1 MVTLETLKNS
11 QEKIIRFSFLP
22 LLLLLLIFF
31 RTPSAFAQEGAS
43 LDKRVQAFTMKNGIR
58 VLILERH
65 ISPTVSF
72 YIRVKSGA
80 VDEIEGKIGLAHLLE
95 HMMFKGTKT
104 IGTKNIRKEREFL
117 SEISKTG
124 DRLDQER
131 AKGDKADRKLV
142 GKLGERL
149 ATLQKSHRQWYQSN
163 EIDRIY
169 NEHGAVHINAS
180 TGQDMITYHVS
191 LPANKA
197 ELWARI
203 ESDRMTNP
211 VFREF
216 YQERD
221 VVMEERRQRTDSDP
235 DGQLYE
241 KFAAAAFMV
250 HPYRRPV
257 IGWANDI
264 SFLSMTDM
272 EQFFLWTHAPQN
284 MVITVV
290 GDIETAKIRRLIETY
305 FGRIP
310 MRPSPARHETMEP
323 PQTGEKR
330 ITVRFDANE
339 QLAIGY
345 HKPAL
350 PSPDDYR
357 FDLIEA
363 ILSRGRTS
371 RFYKTLV
378 ETQGIA
384 ESVSAVNGLPGS
396 RYPNL
401 FAIFATV
408 RNPHKVDKLAG
419 AIDNMIDD
427 LKKAPVTDWELRKVK
442 NQLQAD
448 FINRQ
453 NSNEGLASILS
464 YYETLL
470 GDWRYI
476 VNYEKNIEKI
486 TPQELRDAANRYLSQ
501 DNRTI
506 AIMKKD

>member
-1 MVTLETLKNS
+1 MTAKLKKRNERGFLLS
-11 QEKIIRFSFLP
+11 FLYVILFLP
-22 LLLLLLIFF
+22 LLILLRI
-31 RTPSAFAQEGAS
+31 PSSFAQEGAD
-43 LDKRVQAFTMKNGIR
+43 LDKRVQSFTMKNGIR

-65 ISPTVSF
+65 VSPTVSF
-72 YIRVKSGA
+72 YIRFRAGA
-80 VDEIEGKIGLAHLLE
+80 VDEIEGKTGLAHLLE

-104 IGTKNIRKEREFL
+104 IGTKNIRKEREIL
-117 SEISKTG
+117 SEIRKTG
-124 DRLDQER
+124 DLLDQER
-131 AKGDKADRKLV
+131 AKGDKGDIKLV

-149 ATLQKSHRQWYQSN
+149 AALQKSHRQYYRSN

-169 NEHGAVHINAS
+169 NEHGAVHMNAS

-272 EQFFLWTHAPQN
+272 EQFFVRTHAPQK

-290 GDIETAKIRRLIETY
+290 GDLETAKIRRLIENY

-310 MRPSPARHETMEP
+310 ARPFPARHETVEP
-323 PQTGEKR
+323 PQKGEKR

-350 PSPDDYR
+350 PAADDYR

-384 ESVSAVNGLPGS
+384 ESVSAVNGMPGS

-401 FAIFATV
+401 FSIFATV
-408 RNPHKVDKLAG
+408 RNPHKVDKLAL
-419 AIDNMIDD
+419 AIDNMIED
-427 LKKAPVTDWELRKVK
+427 LKKSPVTDWELRKVK

-453 NSNEGLASILS
+453 NSNEGLAGILS
-464 YYETLL
+464 YYETIL

-476 VNYEKNIEKI
+476 VKYEKNVEKI
-486 TPQELRDAANRYLSQ
+486 TPEELREAANRYLGR
-501 DNRTI
+501 DNRTM

>member
-1 MVTLETLKNS
+1 MS
-11 QEKIIRFSFLP
+11 RMAFFP
-22 LLLLLLIFF
+22 LLILFF
-31 RTPSAFAQEGAS
+31 LGAPFSYAEEGAT
-43 LDKRVQAFTMKNGIR
+43 LDNRVQAFTMKNGIR

-65 ISPTVSF
+65 LSPTVSF
-72 YIRVKSGA
+72 YIRFRAGA
-80 VDEIEGKIGLAHLLE
+80 VDETEGKTGLAHLLE

-104 IGTKNIRKEREFL
+104 IGTKNARKERDIL
-117 SEISKTG
+117 AEISKAG
-124 DRLDQER
+124 DRLDRER
-131 AKGDKADRKLV
+131 AKGDKSDRKLI
-142 GKLGERL
+142 GKLGEQL
-149 ATLQKSHRQWYQSN
+149 AALQKRHRQWYRSN

-169 NEHGAVHINAS
+169 NENGAVHINAS

-191 LPANKA
+191 LPANKV

-203 ESDRMTNP
+203 ESDRMSNP

-272 EQFFLWTHAPQN
+272 EQFFLWSHAPQK

-290 GDIETAKIRRLIETY
+290 GDIEAAEIRRLIESY
-305 FGRIP
+305 FSRIP
-310 MRPSPARHETMEP
+310 VRPLPLRHETSEP
-323 PQTGEKR
+323 PQKGEKR
-330 ITVRFDANE
+330 VTVRFDARE

-357 FDLIEA
+357 LDLIEG

-378 ETQGIA
+378 ETEGIA
-384 ESVSAVNGLPGS
+384 ENVSAVNGLPGS

-401 FAIFATV
+401 FGIFATV
-408 RNPHKVDKLAG
+408 RNPHKVDDLSG
-419 AIDNMIDD
+419 AIDKIIST
-427 LKKAPVTDWELRKVK
+427 LKTELVSEAELRKVK

-448 FINRQ
+448 FIKRQ
-453 NSNEGLASILS
+453 NSNEGLASMLS
-464 YYETLL
+464 YYETVL
-470 GDWRYI
+470 GDWRYV
-476 VNYEKNIEKI
+476 VNYETIVENIKPE
-486 TPQELRDAANRYLSQ
+486 ELREAANRYLNQ

-506 AIMKKD
+506 AIIKKD

>member
-1 MVTLETLKNS
+1 MTAKLNNR
-11 QEKIIRFSFLP
+11 QEKNIRLSFLP
-22 LLLLLLIFF
+22 FLLFLLIFF
-31 RTPSAFAQEGAS
+31 RTSSSFAQDGTD
-43 LDKRVQAFTMKNGIR
+43 LDKRVRSFTLKNGIR

-65 ISPTVSF
+65 INPTVSF
-72 YIRVKSGA
+72 YIRVKAGA
-80 VDEIEGKIGLAHLLE
+80 VDEIEGKTGLAHLLE

-104 IGTKNIRKEREFL
+104 IGAIDYRKERKYL

-124 DRLDQER
+124 DRLDEER
-131 AKGDKADRKLV
+131 AKGDKANKDLV
-142 GKLGERL
+142 STLRERL
-149 ATLQKSHRQWYQSN
+149 AALQKRHRQLYRSN

-203 ESDRMTNP
+203 ESDRMSNP
-211 VFREF
+211 VLREF

-241 KFAAAAFMV
+241 KFAATAFMV

-264 SFLSMTDM
+264 SFLSVTDM
-272 EQFFLWTHAPQN
+272 ERFFSWTHAPQN
-284 MVITVV
+284 IVITVV
-290 GDIETAKIRRLIETY
+290 GDVETAKIRPLIETY

-310 MRPSPARHETMEP
+310 SRPAAARHETVEP

-384 ESVSAVNGLPGS
+384 ESVSAANGLPGS

-408 RNPHKVDKLAG
+408 RSPHKIDKLAG
-419 AIDNMIDD
+419 AIDDMIDD
-427 LKKAPVTDWELRKVK
+427 LKKVSVTDGELRKVK

-448 FINRQ
+448 FIRRQ
-453 NSNEGLASILS
+453 NSNEGLAGILS

-476 VNYEKNIEKI
+476 VNYEQNIEKI
-486 TPQELRDAANRYLSQ
+486 TPEELRDAANRYLSQ

>member
-1 MVTLETLKNS
+1 MTATPKIS
-11 QEKIIRFSFLP
+11 QIRSFLLSFIP
-22 LLLLLLIFF
+22 LLFIIMILFMI
-31 RTPSAFAQEGAS
+31 TPLFAQEGTD
-43 LDKRVQAFTMKNGIR
+43 LDRRVHSFTMKNGIR
-58 VLILERH
+58 VLIMERH

-72 YIRVKSGA
+72 YIRFRAGA
-80 VDEIEGKIGLAHLLE
+80 VDESEGKTGLAHLLE
-95 HMMFKGTKT
+95 HMMFKGTET
-104 IGTKNIRKEREFL
+104 IGTKNIRKEREL
-117 SEISKTG
+117 RAEIRKTG

-131 AKGDKADRKLV
+131 AKGEKADGKLIE
-142 GKLGERL
+142 KLGERL
-149 ATLQKSHRQWYQSN
+149 AAIQKTHRRWYRSN

-169 NEHGAVHINAS
+169 NENGAVHMNAS

-203 ESDRMTNP
+203 EADRMTNP

-221 VVMEERRQRTDSDP
+221 VVLEERRQRTDSDP

-264 SFLSMTDM
+264 AYLSLSDM
-272 EQFFLWTHAPQN
+272 EQFFSLTHAPGK

-290 GDIETAKIRRLIETY
+290 GDVNTAKIRRLIESY

-310 MRPSPARHETMEP
+310 ARPSPVRHETKEP
-323 PQTGEKR
+323 QQAGEKM
-330 ITVRFDANE
+330 ITVRFDARE

-345 HKPAL
+345 HKPAP
-350 PSPDDYR
+350 PSPDNYR

-371 RFYKTLV
+371 RFHKNLV
-378 ETQGIA
+378 ETLGIA
-384 ESVSAVNGLPGS
+384 ESVSAANGLPGS

-401 FAIFATV
+401 FTIFATL
-408 RNPHKVDKLAG
+408 RHPHKLDKLAD

-427 LKKAPVTDWELRKVK
+427 LKKVPVTDRELRKVK

-448 FINRQ
+448 FIKRQ
-453 NSNEGLASILS
+453 NSNEGLAGMMS
-464 YYETLL
+464 YYEALL

-486 TPQELRDAANRYLSQ
+486 TPQELKDAANRYLVH

>member
-1 MVTLETLKNS
+1 MTAKLKNRP
-11 QEKIIRFSFLP
+11 EIIIRLSFLP
-22 LLLLLLIFF
+22 LILLLLIFF
-31 RTPSAFAQEGAS
+31 GAAVSFAQEGTD
-43 LDKRVQAFTMKNGIR
+43 LDKRVRSFTLKNGIR

-72 YIRVKSGA
+72 YIRVKAGA
-80 VDEIEGKIGLAHLLE
+80 VDEIEGKTGLAHLLE

-104 IGTKNIRKEREFL
+104 IGATNYRKEREVL

-124 DRLDQER
+124 DLLDREK
-131 AKGDKADRKLV
+131 AKGDKANKDQIEKL
-142 GKLGERL
+142 KERL
-149 ATLQKSHRQWYQSN
+149 AALQKSHRQLYKSN

-169 NEHGAVHINAS
+169 NENGAVNINAS

-203 ESDRMTNP
+203 ESDRMSNP
-211 VFREF
+211 VLREF

-250 HPYRRPV
+250 HPYRRPI

-290 GDIETAKIRRLIETY
+290 GDVETAKIRRLIENY

-310 MRPSPARHETMEP
+310 MRPSPARHETLEP

-330 ITVRFDANE
+330 ITVRFDAND

-345 HKPAL
+345 HKTAL

-378 ETQGIA
+378 ETHGIA

-408 RNPHKVDKLAG
+408 RSPHKIDKLAG
-419 AIDNMIDD
+419 AIDSMIDD
-427 LKKAPVTDWELRKVK
+427 LKKTPVTDGELRKVK

-448 FINRQ
+448 FIRRQ
-453 NSNEGLASILS
+453 NSNEGLAGILS

-476 VNYEKNIEKI
+476 VNYEKNIESI
-486 TPQELRDAANRYLSQ
+486 TPLELRDAANRYLSK

>member
-1 MVTLETLKNS
+1 MTAKLINR
-11 QEKIIRFSFLP
+11 QEKIFILTFLH
-22 LLLLLLIFF
+22 LLLFLIFF
-31 RTPSAFAQEGAS
+31 GAPHSFAQEGTD
-43 LDKRVQAFTMKNGIR
+43 LDKRVQSFTIKNGIR

-72 YIRVKSGA
+72 YIRFRAGA
-80 VDEIEGKIGLAHLLE
+80 VDEIEGKTGLAHLLE

-104 IGTKNIRKEREFL
+104 IGTKNIRKEREIL
-117 SEISKTG
+117 YEIRKTG

-131 AKGDKADRKLV
+131 AKGDKGDIKLV

-149 ATLQKSHRQWYQSN
+149 AALQKSHRQFYRSN

-169 NEHGAVHINAS
+169 NEHGAVHMNAS

-235 DGQLYE
+235 DRQLYE

-272 EQFFLWTHAPQN
+272 DQFFVRTHAPQK

-290 GDIETAKIRRLIETY
+290 GDVETAKIRRLIENY

-310 MRPSPARHETMEP
+310 ARPSPARHETVEP
-323 PQTGEKR
+323 PQKGEKR

-345 HKPAL
+345 HKPPL
-350 PSPDDYR
+350 PAADDYR

-384 ESVSAVNGLPGS
+384 ESVSAVNGMSGS

-401 FAIFATV
+401 FSIFATV
-408 RNPHKVDKLAG
+408 RNPHKVDKLNL
-419 AIDNMIDD
+419 AIDNMIED
-427 LKKAPVTDWELRKVK
+427 LKKSPVTDWELRKVK

-453 NSNEGLASILS
+453 NSNEGLAGILS
-464 YYETLL
+464 YYETIL

-476 VNYEKNIEKI
+476 VNYEKNVEKI
-486 TPQELRDAANRYLSQ
+486 TPEELKEAANRYLGQ
-501 DNRTI
+501 DNRTM

>member
-1 MVTLETLKNS
+1 MTAKLINR
-11 QEKIIRFSFLP
+11 QEKIFILTFLH
-22 LLLLLLIFF
+22 LLLFLIFF
-31 RTPSAFAQEGAS
+31 GAPHSFAQEGTD
-43 LDKRVQAFTMKNGIR
+43 LDKRVQSFTIKNGIR

-72 YIRVKSGA
+72 YIRFRAGA
-80 VDEIEGKIGLAHLLE
+80 VDEIEGKTGLAHLLE

-104 IGTKNIRKEREFL
+104 IGTKNIRKEREIL
-117 SEISKTG
+117 SEIRKTG

-131 AKGDKADRKLV
+131 AKGDKGDIKLV

-149 ATLQKSHRQWYQSN
+149 AALQKSHRQFYRSN

-169 NEHGAVHINAS
+169 NEHGAVHMNAS

-272 EQFFLWTHAPQN
+272 DQFFVRTHAPQK

-290 GDIETAKIRRLIETY
+290 GDVETAKIRRLIENY

-310 MRPSPARHETMEP
+310 ARPSPARHETVEP
-323 PQTGEKR
+323 PQKGEKR

-345 HKPAL
+345 HKPPL
-350 PSPDDYR
+350 PAADDYR

-384 ESVSAVNGLPGS
+384 ESVSAVNGMPGS

-401 FAIFATV
+401 FSIFATV
-408 RNPHKVDKLAG
+408 RNPHKVDKLNL
-419 AIDNMIDD
+419 AIDNMIED
-427 LKKAPVTDWELRKVK
+427 LKKSPVTDWELRKVK

-453 NSNEGLASILS
+453 NSNEGLAGILS
-464 YYETLL
+464 YYETIL

-476 VNYEKNIEKI
+476 VNYEKNVEKI
-486 TPQELRDAANRYLSQ
+486 TPEELKEAANRYLGQ
-501 DNRTI
+501 DNRTM

>member
-1 MVTLETLKNS
+1 MTVNLKKV
-11 QEKIIRFSFLP
+11 QIRLFRPAYLP
-22 LLLLLLIFF
+22 LLFILLISFVI
-31 RTPSAFAQEGAS
+31 PPLFAHEGPD
-43 LDKRVQAFTMKNGIR
+43 LEKRVLSFTMKNGIR
-58 VLILERH
+58 VLIMERH

-72 YIRVKSGA
+72 YIRIRAGA
-80 VDEIEGKIGLAHLLE
+80 VDESEGKTGLAHLLE

-104 IGTKNIRKEREFL
+104 IGTKNIRKEQELL
-117 SEISKTG
+117 SEIRKTG

-131 AKGDKADRKLV
+131 AKGEKADRKIV
-142 GKLGERL
+142 EKLGKRL
-149 ATLQKSHRQWYQSN
+149 AAIQKTHRRYYRSN

-169 NEHGAVHINAS
+169 NENGAVHINAS

-191 LPANKA
+191 LPANKS

-203 ESDRMTNP
+203 EADRMTNP

-216 YQERD
+216 YQERE
-221 VVMEERRQRTDSDP
+221 VVLEERRQRTDSDP

-257 IGWANDI
+257 IGWANDV
-264 SFLSMTDM
+264 SYLSMNDM
-272 EQFFLWTHAPQN
+272 EQFFSQTHAPRK

-290 GDIETAKIRRLIETY
+290 GDVNTVKMRRLIESY

-310 MRPSPARHETMEP
+310 ARPTPRRHETMEP
-323 PQTGEKR
+323 MQTGEKR
-330 ITVRFDANE
+330 ITVRFDARE

-350 PSPDDYR
+350 PSPDDYC

-371 RFYKTLV
+371 RFHKDLV

-384 ESVSAVNGLPGS
+384 ESVTAANGLPGS

-408 RNPHKVDKLAG
+408 RHPHKLEKLAV

-427 LKKAPVTDWELRKVK
+427 LKKVPVTDRELRKVK

-448 FINRQ
+448 FIKRQ
-453 NSNEGLASILS
+453 NSNEGLAGMMS

-486 TPQELRDAANRYLSQ
+486 TPQELKDAANRYLVQ

>member
-1 MVTLETLKNS
+1 
-11 QEKIIRFSFLP
+11 
-22 LLLLLLIFF
+22 
-31 RTPSAFAQEGAS
+31 
-43 LDKRVQAFTMKNGIR
+43 MKNGIR

-72 YIRVKSGA
+72 YIRLRAGA
-80 VDEIEGKIGLAHLLE
+80 VDEIEGKTGLAHLLE

-104 IGTKNIRKEREFL
+104 IGTKNIRKERDL
-117 SEISKTG
+117 LTEISKTG
-124 DRLDQER
+124 DHLDRER
-131 AKGDKADRKLV
+131 AKGDKGDRKLI

-149 ATLQKSHRQWYQSN
+149 AALQKSHRRWYQSN

-169 NEHGAVHINAS
+169 NENGAVHINAS

-203 ESDRMTNP
+203 ESDRMSNP

-221 VVMEERRQRTDSDP
+221 VVLEERRQRTDSDP

-241 KFAAAAFMV
+241 KFTAAAFMV

-264 SFLSMTDM
+264 SFLSMKDL
-272 EQFFLWTHAPQN
+272 EKFFLWTHAPQK

-290 GDIETAKIRRLIETY
+290 GDVEAAKIRRLIETY

-310 MRPSPARHETMEP
+310 ARPSPLRHETTEP
-323 PQTGEKR
+323 TQRGEKR
-330 ITVRFDANE
+330 IIVRFDANE

-350 PSPDDYR
+350 PSQDDYR
-357 FDLIEA
+357 LDLIEA

-378 ETQGIA
+378 ETEGLA
-384 ESVSAVNGLPGS
+384 ESISAVNGLPGS

-401 FAIFATV
+401 FGIFATV

-419 AIDNMIDD
+419 AIDKMIDE
-427 LKKAPVTDWELRKVK
+427 LKKEPIKNEELRKVK
-442 NQLQAD
+442 NQIQAD
-448 FINRQ
+448 FIKRQ
-453 NSNEGLASILS
+453 NSNEGLASMLS

-476 VNYEKNIEKI
+476 VNYGKKVESIGPE
-486 TPQELRDAANRYLSQ
+486 ELREAANRYLVP

-506 AIMKKD
+506 AIIKKN

>member
-1 MVTLETLKNS
+1 MPVNSKN
-11 QEKIIRFSFLP
+11 RRGGLFFLPP
-22 LLLLLLIFF
+22 LLLLLLICLGA
-31 RTPSAFAQEGAS
+31 PSSFAQEGKT
-43 LDKRVQAFTMKNGIR
+43 LEERVHAFTLKNGIR

-72 YIRVKSGA
+72 YIRIKAGA
-80 VDEIEGKIGLAHLLE
+80 VDEIDGKTGLAHLLE

-104 IGTKNIRKEREFL
+104 IGTKNSRQEREFL
-117 SEISKTG
+117 TKIGQTG
-124 DRLDQER
+124 DRLDRER
-131 AKGDKADRKLV
+131 AKGDNGDRKLV
-142 GKLGERL
+142 AMLEERL
-149 ATLQKSHRQWYQSN
+149 AALQKRHRQWYRSN
-163 EIDRIY
+163 EIDRLY
-169 NEHGAVHINAS
+169 NENGAVGLNAS
-180 TGQDMITYHVS
+180 TGQDMITYQVS

-221 VVMEERRQRTDSDP
+221 VVMEERRQRTDADP

-250 HPYRRPV
+250 HPYRRPI
-257 IGWANDI
+257 IGWAGDI
-264 SFLSMTDM
+264 SFLSMTDL
-272 EQFFLWTHAPQN
+272 ERFFLWTHAPQN
-284 MVITVV
+284 MVLTVV
-290 GDIETAKIRRLIETY
+290 GDVETAKIRRLIETY

-310 MRPSPARHETMEP
+310 RRTIPPRHETVEP
-323 PQTGEKR
+323 PQTGEKSL
-330 ITVRFDANE
+330 IVRFDANE

-350 PSPDDYR
+350 PSRDDYR

-363 ILSRGRTS
+363 ILSRGRSS
-371 RFYKTLV
+371 RFYQTLV

-384 ESVSAVNGLPGS
+384 ESVGADNGFPGS
-396 RYPNL
+396 KYPNL
-401 FAIFATV
+401 FGIFATV
-408 RNPHKVDKLAG
+408 RHPHKLDKLTG

-427 LKKAPVTDWELRKVK
+427 LKKVPVTDRELRKVK

-448 FINRQ
+448 FIRRQ
-453 NSNEGLASILS
+453 NSNEGLASMLS
-464 YYETLL
+464 KYETIL

-476 VNYEKNIEKI
+476 VNYGKNIENI
-486 TPQELRDAANRYLSQ
+486 TPEELRDMANRYLTH

-506 AIMKKD
+506 AIMRKD